1 MYGLGPISQAISGAI
16 LQISLPGLF
25 AAAAV
30 GLAIPAVIAYRNRSI
45 WDFAAAEPVQP
56 EALIATS

>member
-1 MYGLGPISQAISGAI
+1 SQAISGAI

-30 GLAIPAVIAYRNRSI
+30 GLVVPAVIAYRNRSI
-45 WDFAAAEPVQP
+45 WDFAAAEPSQP
-56 EALIATS
+56 GTGALLATP